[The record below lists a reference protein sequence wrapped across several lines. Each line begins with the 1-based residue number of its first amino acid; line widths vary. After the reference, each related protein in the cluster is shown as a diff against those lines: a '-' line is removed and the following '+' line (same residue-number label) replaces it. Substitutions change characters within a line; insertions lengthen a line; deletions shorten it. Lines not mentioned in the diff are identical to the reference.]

1 MLNSEQLK
9 VQRSPTNSNQLHCTS
24 LNQVVTKQNGAN
36 LMDEIKQAKNSIQMR
51 NWENMILDR
60 QSSGLTVE
68 QWCAREN
75 ISKSVYY
82 YHLRKVR
89 QSYCEQIPVAVADLS
104 ESISS
109 ADPSVR
115 ISSEKIK
122 VEITGTVSGDMLSAI
137 IRALKC

>member
-1 MLNSEQLK
+1 
-9 VQRSPTNSNQLHCTS
+9 
-24 LNQVVTKQNGAN
+24 
-36 LMDEIKQAKNSIQMR
+36 MDEIKQVKNSIQMQ
-51 NWENMILDR
+51 NWEKMILDR

-68 QWCAREN
+68 QWCTREN

-109 ADPSVR
+109 ADPYVR
-115 ISSEKIK
+115 ISCGKIK
-122 VEITGTVSGDMLSAI
+122 VEISGTVSGDMLSAI
-137 IRALKC
+137 IGVLQC

>member
-1 MLNSEQLK
+1 
-9 VQRSPTNSNQLHCTS
+9 
-24 LNQVVTKQNGAN
+24 
-36 LMDEIKQAKNSIQMR
+36 MDENKQVKKYIHKR

-75 ISKSVYY
+75 ISRSVYY

-104 ESISS
+104 KSITP
-109 ADPSVR
+109 ADASVR
-115 ISSEKIK
+115 ISCGKIK
-122 VEITGTVSGDMLSAI
+122 VEISGTVSGDMLLAI
-137 IRALKC
+137 IGALQC

>member
-1 MLNSEQLK
+1 
-9 VQRSPTNSNQLHCTS
+9 
-24 LNQVVTKQNGAN
+24 
-36 LMDEIKQAKNSIQMR
+36 MDEIKQVKNSIQVR

-115 ISSEKIK
+115 ISSGKIK
-122 VEITGTVSGDMLSAI
+122 VEINGTVSGDTLSAI

>member
-1 MLNSEQLK
+1 
-9 VQRSPTNSNQLHCTS
+9 
-24 LNQVVTKQNGAN
+24 
-36 LMDEIKQAKNSIQMR
+36 MDEIKQVKNSIQVR

-89 QSYCEQIPVAVADLS
+89 QSYCEQIPVAVTNLS
-104 ESISS
+104 GSITPT
-109 ADPSVR
+109 DPSVR
-115 ISSEKIK
+115 ISSGKIK
-122 VEITGTVSGDMLSAI
+122 IEITGTVSCDMLNSEQ
-137 IRALKC
+137 LKVQRSPTNSNQLHCT

>member
-1 MLNSEQLK
+1 MN
-9 VQRSPTNSNQLHCTS
+9 
-24 LNQVVTKQNGAN
+24 
-36 LMDEIKQAKNSIQMR
+36 EIKQLKNSIQER

-82 YHLRKVR
+82 YHLRKLR

-104 ESISS
+104 ESITQT
-109 ADPSVR
+109 DQSVS
-115 ISSEKIK
+115 ISSGKIK
-122 VEITGTVSGDMLSAI
+122 VEINGSISGDMLSAI
-137 IRALKC
+137 IGALKC

>member
-1 MLNSEQLK
+1 
-9 VQRSPTNSNQLHCTS
+9 
-24 LNQVVTKQNGAN
+24 
-36 LMDEIKQAKNSIQMR
+36 MDEIKQAKNSIQMR

-60 QSSGLTVE
+60 QSSGL
-68 QWCAREN
+68 
-75 ISKSVYY
+75 
-82 YHLRKVR
+82 

-104 ESISS
+104 GS
-109 ADPSVR
+109 AEQSDPSVR

>member
-1 MLNSEQLK
+1 
-9 VQRSPTNSNQLHCTS
+9 
-24 LNQVVTKQNGAN
+24 
-36 LMDEIKQAKNSIQMR
+36 MDEIKQVKNSIQVR

-68 QWCAREN
+68 QWCARKN

-89 QSYCEQIPVAVADLS
+89 QSYCEQIPVAIADLS

-115 ISSEKIK
+115 ISSGKIK

-137 IRALKC
+137 IRALRC

>member
-1 MLNSEQLK
+1 
-9 VQRSPTNSNQLHCTS
+9 
-24 LNQVVTKQNGAN
+24 
-36 LMDEIKQAKNSIQMR
+36 MDEIKQVKKSIQTQ

-60 QSSGLTVE
+60 QCSGLTVE

-104 ESISS
+104 ESITQT
-109 ADPSVR
+109 DQSVS
-115 ISSEKIK
+115 ISSGKIK

-137 IRALKC
+137 IRALRC

>member
-1 MLNSEQLK
+1 MN
-9 VQRSPTNSNQLHCTS
+9 
-24 LNQVVTKQNGAN
+24 
-36 LMDEIKQAKNSIQMR
+36 EIKQLKNSIQER

-68 QWCAREN
+68 KWCAREN

-104 ESISS
+104 ESITQT
-109 ADPSVR
+109 DQSVS
-115 ISSEKIK
+115 ISSGKIK
-122 VEITGTVSGDMLSAI
+122 VEINGSISGDMLSAI
-137 IRALKC
+137 IGALKC

>member
-9 VQRSPTNSNQLHCTS
+9 VQRSAINSNQLHCTS
-24 LNQVVTKQNGAN
+24 LNRTCTKRNGAN
-36 LMDEIKQAKNSIQMR
+36 IMDEIKQVKNSIQVR

-104 ESISS
+104 ESITP

-115 ISSEKIK
+115 ISCGKIK
-122 VEITGTVSGDMLSAI
+122 VEISGTVSGDMLSAI
-137 IRALKC
+137 IRALQC

>member
-1 MLNSEQLK
+1 MN
-9 VQRSPTNSNQLHCTS
+9 
-24 LNQVVTKQNGAN
+24 
-36 LMDEIKQAKNSIQMR
+36 EIKQLKNSIQER

-104 ESISS
+104 ESITQT
-109 ADPSVR
+109 DQSVS
-115 ISSEKIK
+115 ISSGKIK
-122 VEITGTVSGDMLSAI
+122 VEINGSISGDMLSAI
-137 IRALKC
+137 IGALKC